1 MGTHPLDCASGAKQA
16 APRDFRGSR
25 RLALASFLIGVTL
38 LPGIARS
45 ATPCAADIE
54 KFCANV
60 PTGGGRI
67 QACLKEHEKE
77 LSPECGARHDDLEKD
92 MGRLAASCRYD
103 ISRFCW
109 DVSPGRGRV
118 ARCLE
123 RHRSD
128 LSPVCGDQLRKAAPP
143 VRE

>member
-1 MGTHPLDCASGAKQA
+1 VLGSLAIGAAFLPGVARGA
-16 APRDFRGSR
+16 APC
-25 RLALASFLIGVTL
+25 V
-38 LPGIARS
+38 P
-45 ATPCAADIE
+45 DIE
-54 KFCANV
+54 KFCAHV
-60 PTGGGRI
+60 PTGSGRI

-77 LSPECGARHDDLEKD
+77 LSPECAARYQSLEKE

-118 ARCLE
+118 ARCLD

-128 LSPVCGDQLRKAAPP
+128 LSPVCNDQLRKASAPG
-143 VRE
+143 RE

>member
-1 MGTHPLDCASGAKQA
+1 MKA
-16 APRDFRGSR
+16 APRGFNGPR
-25 RLALASFLIGVTL
+25 RLTLGSLVLGVAF
-38 LPGIARS
+38 LPGVARS
-45 ATPCAADIE
+45 ATPCMADIE
-54 KFCANV
+54 KFCGKV

-67 QACLKEHEKE
+67 QACLKEHAKE
-77 LSPECGARHDDLEKD
+77 LSPDCAARHENLEKE

-123 RHRSD
+123 RHGSD
-128 LSPVCGDQLRKAAPP
+128 LSPECGDQLRKSAHP
-143 VRE
+143 VHE